1 MPPAL
6 LYVGPR
12 VTDSLLTSLGLY
24 GAVLVIGFIAGMFP
38 LVSIE
43 ATLFAISWKLAS
55 PSVLPALVVLAAI
68 GHQIAK
74 TICYYAGVGALERG
88 PMKARVERL
97 RSRIERWNRRPTL
110 VFMLATTTGFPPL
123 YFMAFIA
130 EPMMKIRFVPFTVMC
145 MLGRI
150 GRYGVIAAVP
160 WLA

>member
-1 MPPAL
+1 
-6 LYVGPR
+6 

-43 ATLFAISWKLAS
+43 ATLFAISWKLDS
-55 PSVLPALVVLAAI
+55 PGSLPALVVLAAV

-74 TICYYAGVGALERG
+74 TICYFAGVGALERG
-88 PMKARVERL
+88 PLKARVERL
-97 RSRIERWNRRPTL
+97 RTRIERWNRRPHL
-110 VFMLATTTGFPPL
+110 IFGLAATVGLPPL
-123 YFMAFIA
+123 YVVAFIA

-145 MLGRI
+145 LIGRI
-150 GRYGVIAAVP
+150 GRYGVLAAVP